1 MLPSRPGIL
10 AEATSTLI
18 KTFSTVFF
26 LNLHYTFITYDGRK
40 SNKQRAKS
48 NAQSAKSN
56 EQQSKSNKQRAKR
69 NGKRAKSNEQPAKS
83 NEQPT
88 KSNEHRAASK
98 KFSLD
103 QSKLFTIPNL
113 LTWFILAGSSIF
125 CK

>member
-40 SNKQRAKS
+40 SNKQRVKS
-48 NAQSAKSN
+48 NAQSAKSNEQRAKSN

-88 KSNEHRAASK
+88 KSTSIELQAKSSASIRVNYSPYQT
-98 KFSLD
+98 F
-103 QSKLFTIPNL
+103 
-113 LTWFILAGSSIF
+113 
-125 CK
+125 